1 MFGTGQATKEGFK
14 GCMEVILRSE
24 DADLSRPSKIM
35 WTNMRQV
42 PKTHDKACWSPYEF
56 RIWVSNHPRIIPG
69 ACSLHEWT
77 VFHASLSGQN
87 EREHGISRYQ
97 ICNSKERWHNW
108 NCANKRSMWIES
120 LILRYL
126 ISRCYR
132 WRHWMDAEHFCG
144 NHLPKVGGPK
154 GG

>member
-1 MFGTGQATKEGFK
+1 
-14 GCMEVILRSE
+14 MEVILRSE

-42 PKTHDKACWSPYEF
+42 PKTQF
-56 RIWVSNHPRIIPG
+56 RVPHLVSNHPRIIPG

-97 ICNSKERWHNW
+97 IIAKNAGTTENVQIRHLF
-108 NCANKRSMWIES
+108 E
-120 LILRYL
+120 LR
-126 ISRCYR
+126 
-132 WRHWMDAEHFCG
+132 A
-144 NHLPKVGGPK
+144 
-154 GG
+154 